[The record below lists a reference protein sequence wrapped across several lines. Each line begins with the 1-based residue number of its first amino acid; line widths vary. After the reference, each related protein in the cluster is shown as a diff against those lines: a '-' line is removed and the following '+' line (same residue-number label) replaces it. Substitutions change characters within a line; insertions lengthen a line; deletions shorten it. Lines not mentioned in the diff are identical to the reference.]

1 MYLPMLFSPERKWSY
16 VAQRESGPTYLYLY
30 FILHCIDM
38 ALQTNRQ
45 TPSKE
50 ITTQTHGA
58 FYIIKAL
65 LSWKILF

>member
-1 MYLPMLFSPERKWSY
+1 MPI
-16 VAQRESGPTYLYLY
+16 Y

-38 ALQTNRQ
+38 ALQISCQ

-58 FYIIKAL
+58 F
-65 LSWKILF
+65 